1 MKTLFCLTLGLL
13 AGVNAVAA
21 PVLLNAT
28 DFAAALAPSTA
39 VVETFN
45 GFQEGFKSSPL
56 QLANSTFT
64 ADSTP
69 YVGAI
74 DPLFSTYSLITQ
86 QALGSAFSGFGAG
99 TTLFGL
105 DLAGFIPADTL
116 EVTVVDDEGAS
127 TFRATIASFGGFIG
141 VMDVRG
147 LISVGFKDLGY
158 GSGQGNYAF
167 DNVVTGSMAIPE
179 PASLGLAGLGLLMM
193 LAMASTGRVR
203 P

>member
-1 MKTLFCLTLGLL
+1 MKTLFCLALGLL
-13 AGVNAVAA
+13 AGINASAA

-45 GFQEGFKSSPL
+45 GFQEGFTSSPL
-56 QLANSTFT
+56 QLANSIFT

-74 DPLFSTYSLITQ
+74 GLFSSYSLITQ
-86 QALGSAFSGFGAG
+86 QGLASAFSGFGAG

-116 EVTVVDDEGAS
+116 EVTVVDDDGAS
-127 TFRATIASFGGFIG
+127 SFRATIASFGGFFG

-147 LISVGFKDLGY
+147 LISVSFRDLGY

-167 DNVVTGSMAIPE
+167 DNVVTGSAAAIPE
-179 PASLGLAGLGLLMM
+179 PASLALTGLGLLMM
-193 LAMASTGRVR
+193 LAMAATGRAR